1 LTQIYVHIRNLTR
14 IPARFGLYRNSRGY
28 DDEAA
33 QTAPVHVPILS
44 SPGGLLF
51 LGDNS
56 TRPPTSSSS
65 SSRTIGD
72 TFTSTS
78 VDASARSLAL
88 EGPTFGFQQ
97 FDDLLNDD
105 THTQVRHGVGRD
117 DNELQM
123 DLGALPLSLPFDLS
137 NPMPQ
142 RQSSVHQDD
151 SNLRIDRRNVDMGD
165 VGLTRMMRASTISM
179 LMRMTPPPTGAEEE
193 GSATRSSP
201 ESNLDS
207 RSDARVHV
215 EAFLHSHTL
224 FSSEHDLMDH
234 PSAQLSSVSHM
245 FPTAGPGSSACTPP
259 PSAIHSPIPTSVPP
273 SYSSSNDE
281 EGMTMML
288 EFTTPPIMALSDI
301 AGARRQDDGNDDEQ
315 ELLTPIERLA
325 SIVGMDRKRKRKNES
340 GQYEPGQN
348 HHHHPH
354 QVLSLVIPSE
364 LHSRAEPDPS
374 DPVSLRCSPLSR
386 IQDLPR
392 PHGGDEY
399 TNHSRN
405 NNMRSLRMRV
415 FAFADRAGQAVSSI
429 IPATCS
435 QTESE
440 VETYFE
446 SGIASPPRRSI
457 TGFPR
462 EESWHAA
469 SDGRRSFLDGSRFP
483 VPIYDDDDGHQR
495 EQEQERQEQHVVD
508 QPIAMEKMTTP
519 PVDVDC
525 EDVMGVEDELGCGD
539 SAGVNDTR
547 QAQVR

>member
-1 LTQIYVHIRNLTR
+1 M
-14 IPARFGLYRNSRGY
+14 
-28 DDEAA
+28 
-33 QTAPVHVPILS
+33 PILS

-65 SSRTIGD
+65 SRTIGN

-78 VDASARSLAL
+78 VDTSARSLAL
-88 EGPTFGFQQ
+88 EEPTFGFQQ

-105 THTQVRHGVGRD
+105 AHAQVRHGVGRD

-142 RQSSVHQDD
+142 RQPSVHQDD

-165 VGLTRMMRASTISM
+165 VGLTRMMRASTTTSM
-179 LMRMTPPPTGAEEE
+179 LMRMTPPPTGAEE
-193 GSATRSSP
+193 GSATKSSP
-201 ESNLDS
+201 ESNLDCS
-207 RSDARVHV
+207 RSDPREHV

-234 PSAQLSSVSHM
+234 PSASSLQLSSVSHM

-273 SYSSSNDE
+273 SYSSSNGEE
-281 EGMTMML
+281 EGMTMMSG
-288 EFTTPPIMALSDI
+288 FTTPPIMPLSDI
-301 AGARRQDDGNDDEQ
+301 GGARRQDDGNDDDEQ

-325 SIVGMDRKRKRKNES
+325 SIVGMERKRKRKNES

-348 HHHHPH
+348 HHHPH
-354 QVLSLVIPSE
+354 QLLSLVIPSE

-386 IQDLPR
+386 IQDLPC

-399 TNHSRN
+399 TNHSSSRN

-415 FAFADRAGQAVSSI
+415 FAFADRAGEAVSSI
-429 IPATCS
+429 TPTTATSS

-446 SGIASPPRRSI
+446 SGIGVVIASPPRRSI

-469 SDGRRSFLDGSRFP
+469 DGRRGFLGGSRFP
-483 VPIYDDDDGHQR
+483 VSICDDDGYQR
-495 EQEQERQEQHVVD
+495 EQQQEQEQHAVD
-508 QPIAMEKMTTP
+508 VEHQPIGMEKMTTP
-519 PVDVDC
+519 RPSLSPVDVDC
-525 EDVMGVEDELGCGD
+525 EDVMGVVEDELGCGD
-539 SAGVNDTR
+539 SAGVNDTW